1 MDNEKLGT
9 AIVITSGKGGVGK
22 TTTSANIGTG
32 LAILGKSVVII
43 DADIGLRNLDVVMG
57 LENRIVYDIVDVVE
71 GNCRLKQGL
80 IRDKKFEK
88 LYLLPAAQTR
98 DKSAVKPEQMKELVD
113 ELKEDFD
120 YIIIDSPAGIEQG
133 FQYSIAGADLALIV
147 TTPEISAVRDADRVI
162 GILEAKGLNN
172 PKLII
177 NRIRPEMVK
186 RGDMMNRDDIE
197 DILAIGLLG
206 IVPDDEEIVI
216 STNKGEPAVIERKS
230 LAGNAYMNIA
240 KRLIGEEVE
249 LLDIESSEEGKFS
262 KILKMLF
269 GK

>member
-1 MDNEKLGT
+1 MDAERVGT

-32 LAILGKSVVII
+32 LAILGKSVVVV
-43 DADIGLRNLDVVMG
+43 DADIGLRNLDVVLG

-71 GNCRLKQGL
+71 KNCRLKQGL
-80 IRDKKFEK
+80 IRDKRYEK
-88 LYLLPAAQTR
+88 LYLLPAAQTK
-98 DKSAVKPEQMKELVD
+98 DKSAVKPEQMMELVN
-113 ELKEDFD
+113 ELKKEFD

-133 FQYSIAGADLALIV
+133 FQNSIAGADIAVIV

-162 GILEAKGLNN
+162 GILEAKGIHN

-186 RGDMMNRDDIE
+186 RGDMMNIDDII
-197 DILAIGLLG
+197 DILAIDLLG
-206 IVPDDEEIVI
+206 IVPDDEAIVI
-216 STNKGEPAVIERKS
+216 STNKGEPVVIEDKS
-230 LAGNAYMNIA
+230 MAGKAYRNIT
-240 KRLIGEEVE
+240 KRITGEEVE
-249 LLDIESSEEGKFS
+249 LLDLEANEEGKIS
-262 KILKMLF
+262 KILKLLF